1 MFKANHLIILILL
14 FCFTVHSHAASF
26 DCSKATTLVENAIC
40 NDVEISALDDL
51 LMDTYKKALANTDDQ
66 SGLKGEQRSWLKNKR
81 NTCKN
86 VACVKQA
93 YVLRISELNGLIKSD
108 KSSIS
113 ISGEYERYDGNKP
126 DYHGSTITI
135 KELKD
140 GQIHVVGNAVWI
152 GNAET
157 GNVNTGDIDGTF
169 PLKGN
174 QVNYIDG
181 GCDLTLTFSK
191 NGLTVD
197 DKSGGGCSG
206 LNVTFS
212 GEYRKVNGQ
221 KNNNLTQQQSDKQK
235 QSAKQIVKGVI
246 SDYGCGDNCY
256 LTITTAGGKEISGL
270 CTAPLCQQWN
280 EKAEMPAEFKGKKVI
295 VTVGKGFQYDG
306 EGNVMGEM
314 ESFEKIDMLK

>member
-1 MFKANHLIILILL
+1 MFKINHYAITLALL
-14 FCFTVHSHAASF
+14 LVFTVHSYAASF

-40 NDVEISALDDL
+40 NDAEISALDDL

-66 SGLKGEQRSWLKNKR
+66 SGLKSEQRSWLKNKR

-93 YVLRISELNGLIKSD
+93 YVLRISELNSLLKEN
-108 KSSIS
+108 KSSIY
-113 ISGEYERYDGNKP
+113 ISGEYERYDGDKP

-140 GQIHVVGNAVWI
+140 GQIHVIGNAVWI

-181 GCDLTLTFSK
+181 GCNLTLTFSK

-206 LNVTFS
+206 LNVTFN
-212 GEYRKVNGQ
+212 GKYRKVNGH
-221 KNNNLTQQQSDKQK
+221 KNNSTQKQSDKP
-235 QSAKQIVKGVI
+235 KQIVKGVI

-256 LTITTAGGKEISGL
+256 LTITDVGGKEISGL

-280 EKAEMPAEFKGKKVI
+280 ENAEMPAKFKGKKVI
-295 VTVGKGFQYDG
+295 VTVGKGLQYDG
-306 EGNVMGEM
+306 EGNVMGET
-314 ESFEKIDMLK
+314 ESFEKIDLLK

>member
-1 MFKANHLIILILL
+1 
-14 FCFTVHSHAASF
+14 
-26 DCSKATTLVENAIC
+26 
-40 NDVEISALDDL
+40 
-51 LMDTYKKALANTDDQ
+51 
-66 SGLKGEQRSWLKNKR
+66 
-81 NTCKN
+81 

-93 YVLRISELNGLIKSD
+93 YVVRISELNSLLKSE
-108 KSSIS
+108 KSSIA
-113 ISGEYERYDGNKP
+113 ISGEYERYDGDKP

-181 GCDLTLTFSK
+181 GCNLTLTFSK

-197 DKSGGGCSG
+197 DKSSGGCSG

-212 GEYRKVNGQ
+212 GEYHKVGGQ
-221 KNNNLTQQQSDKQK
+221 KNNSTQKQSDKPK
-235 QSAKQIVKGVI
+235 QSAPDNTKQIVKGVI

-256 LTITTAGGKEISGL
+256 LTITDAGGKEISGL

-295 VTVGKGFQYDG
+295 VRKGLKYDG

-314 ESFEKIDMLK
+314 ESFEKIDMLR